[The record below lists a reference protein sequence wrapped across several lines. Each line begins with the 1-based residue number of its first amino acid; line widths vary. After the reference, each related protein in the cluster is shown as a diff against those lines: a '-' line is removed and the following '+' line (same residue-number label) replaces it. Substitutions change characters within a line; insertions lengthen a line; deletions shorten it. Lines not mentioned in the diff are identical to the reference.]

1 MSDLISKIGS
11 LLSKAEG
18 TTNEHERDAYLAKAQ
33 QLATVAS
40 IDLEVA
46 RQKQKDKTKRESPTV
61 RRIDLFD
68 RDDRS
73 RTKAFFVTLM
83 VAIGHNND
91 LRFTVANDSTFMT
104 AYGYPSDIDV
114 TEALYNSL
122 SVQMVKGADAYL
134 KTGEYKKEM
143 VEYDDPNGWSW
154 REKPMDGRTARRSF
168 YTAFTQTIHERLQ
181 EARDKVSEVTVT
193 HDDGTE
199 ESGAL
204 VLVRKSDS
212 VEDYFNENNNARGSY
227 RGNGYEGRGRSS
239 KAAGTKAG
247 TSASLGGGGMVGSR
261 AGAIGR

>member
-11 LLSKAEG
+11 LLSKAES

-61 RRIDLFD
+61 RRIELFD
-68 RDDRS
+68 WNDRS
-73 RTKAFFVTLM
+73 RTKAFFVGLM

-91 LRFTVANDSTFMT
+91 LRFTVAHDSTYIN

-134 KTGEYKKEM
+134 KTGEYKKEI

-154 REKPMDGRTARRSF
+154 TEKPMDGRTARRSF
-168 YTAFTQTIHERLQ
+168 YTAFTQAIHERLK
-181 EARDKVSEVTVT
+181 EARDKVSDVTVT

-212 VEDYFNENNNARGSY
+212 VSDYFDEHNDARGSY

-239 KAAGTKAG
+239 KAAGNKAG
-247 TSASLGGGGMVGSR
+247 SSASLGGGGMVGSR
-261 AGAIGR
+261 AGSIGR